1 MCSVILVCWH
11 WGKTVGAKGS
21 RGMEA
26 HHVSRPIATCKCEDI
41 FFLFIF
47 VPLGDMPREF
57 VFYPDPQFKCDLV
70 KMQCTAR
77 CKNGRGP
84 RCKRDVVIGLDKC
97 WTHLMKDHKLKIKET
112 SLRGLKFKG
121 LFAWDKTKGEHA
133 RIFQKGDLI
142 VPYNGEV
149 LTQAEMEGRYGEGD
163 DNTAPY
169 VIENDKTKRFEDAA
183 CKRTAASISTK
194 PVDVSATMP
203 SWISILTMKMT
214 TLSFDSDQRHQK
226 QERDLLRLRQVYRLD
241 GAITHRTRYKRR
253 R

>member
-1 MCSVILVCWH
+1 
-11 WGKTVGAKGS
+11 
-21 RGMEA
+21 MEA
-26 HHVSRPIATCKCEDI
+26 HVSRPRPIASCKCEDI
-41 FFLFIF
+41 FFLFTF
-47 VPLGDMPREF
+47 VSLGDMPREF

-77 CKNGRGP
+77 CKNGNGP

-112 SLRGLKFKG
+112 SLRNLTFKG

-133 RIFQKGDLI
+133 KIFNQGDLI

-149 LTQAEMEGRYGEGD
+149 LTLAEMEGRYGEGD

-169 VIENDKTKRFEDAA
+169 VIENDKTERFEDAA
-183 CKRTAASISTK
+183 CKRTAASISNQASGRFRNNAKLDFHPDDENDKTIYLIATK
-194 PVDVSATMP
+194 D
-203 SWISILTMKMT
+203 IKNKKEI
-214 TLSFDSDQRHQK
+214 FCDYG
-226 QERDLLRLRQVYRLD
+226 QVYRLD
-241 GAITHRTRYKRR
+241 DAIIHRTRYKRR